1 MLGLYHTFSHQS
13 SMFRIM
19 RGSSRI
25 AISLR
30 DIYVLKI
37 PNFSSYS
44 LSLHGLLANL
54 QEKTFS
60 AAKWTE
66 LCPVTIAGNSGLW
79 LVMPYARPLTDEEYE
94 TFDYDAFIK
103 QENYIVPA
111 ERKRD
116 SFGILYGKV
125 VAVDYGS

>member
-1 MLGLYHTFSHQS
+1 
-13 SMFRIM
+13 MFRTM
-19 RGSSRI
+19 RGSSRL
-25 AISLR
+25 AISLQ

-44 LSLHGLLANL
+44 QFLHGILANL

-60 AAKWTE
+60 SAGWTE

-79 LVMPYARPLTDEEYE
+79 LIMPYARPLTDEEWE
-94 TFDYDAFIK
+94 SFDYDAFVEQK
-103 QENYIVPA
+103 QYRVPA
-111 ERKRD
+111 EKKRD
-116 SFGILYGKV
+116 SFGVWYGKV